1 MIRRPPRST
10 LFPYTTLFRSLFL
23 MPSSAKQFLPFVREK
38 FPKLAKQYEAWYAK
52 NGYAPDGY
60 RKQMSQRILKIRQEY
75 EFVSRPWEERTRKTK
90 QPQLSLVLQ
99 GSAA

>member
-1 MIRRPPRST
+1 
-10 LFPYTTLFRSLFL
+10 

-52 NGYAPDGY
+52 NGYAPDEY
-60 RKQMSQRILKIRQEY
+60 RRKMSQRISKIRQEY
-75 EFVSRPWEERTRKTK
+75 VFVSRPWEERTRKAK